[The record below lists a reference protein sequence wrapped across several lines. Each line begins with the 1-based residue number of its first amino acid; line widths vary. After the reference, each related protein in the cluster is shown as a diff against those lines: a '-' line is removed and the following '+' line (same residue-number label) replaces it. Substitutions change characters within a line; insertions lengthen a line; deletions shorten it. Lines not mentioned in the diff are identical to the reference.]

1 LHTNFLLKTYDS
13 QFERTN
19 ENYTDTRS
27 EGGQLQ
33 AMTVQF
39 LLHIQINVMYVDMG
53 RVDVAMQ
60 RRLHPRA
67 VGLVEINIKPLI

>member
-1 LHTNFLLKTYDS
+1 
-13 QFERTN
+13 
-19 ENYTDTRS
+19 
-27 EGGQLQ
+27 
-33 AMTVQF
+33 MTVQF